1 MVFRFSLETVLR
13 LRRSEQQQQ
22 EMTLQRLSEQANRIA
37 VELQAI
43 DDEIRR
49 LGRQTNSE
57 RGITGSEIHF
67 DQDRC
72 EILRQRR
79 NETEGRLQAVR
90 EQQAVAVKQF
100 HRTWQRREALE
111 SLRQRQHQ
119 AYEVEE
125 GRKEQRSY
133 DDLFLQRKRKG

>member
-1 MVFRFSLETVLR
+1 MVFQFSLKTVLR

-22 EMTLQRLSEQANRIA
+22 EMTLQRLSEQVNRIA
-37 VELQAI
+37 VELEAI
-43 DDEIRR
+43 DGEIRR
-49 LGRQTNSE
+49 LGRQANSE
-57 RGITGSEIHF
+57 CGITGAEIHF
-67 DQDRC
+67 DQERC

-90 EQQAVAVKQF
+90 QQQIVAVKQF

-111 SLRQRQHQ
+111 SLQQRQHQ
-119 AYEVEE
+119 AYDVEE
-125 GRKEQRSY
+125 GRKEQRSH